1 MDVAARTLIKSSI
14 RNKDLPSL
22 STLQTG
28 LRYVLGML
36 VEIHGFTATKQDS
49 KRMESLF
56 NKLVKDKVLFKGKWR
71 KPNRVGFQTIL
82 YMVDVWMS
90 SGLKDGVL
98 SWDIHISKQL
108 SIVLIGSFGSRCG
121 DVVRSRMYAGMQCL
135 CYRDLALSFFGGDDT
150 QDLILNVTLR
160 FVKGYK

>member
-1 MDVAARTLIKSSI
+1 MDVAARTLIRSGI
-14 RNKDLPSL
+14 RNKALPSL
-22 STLQTG
+22 SSLQTG
-28 LRYVLGML
+28 LRHLVAML
-36 VEIHGFTATKQDS
+36 VEIHGFTATKQNS
-49 KRMESLF
+49 KRIESLF
-56 NKLVKDKVLFKGKWR
+56 NKLVKEKVLFKGKWR

-82 YMVDVWMS
+82 YMVDIWMS

-121 DVVRSRMYAGMQCL
+121 DVVRSRMYADMQCL
-135 CYRDLALSFFGGDDT
+135 CYRDLAISFFGGDDT
-150 QDLILNVTLR
+150 QDLIMNVTLR

>member
-82 YMVDVWMS
+82 YLVDVWMS

-121 DVVRSRMYAGMQCL
+121 DVVRSKMYADMQCL
-135 CYRDLALSFFGGDDT
+135 CYRDLALSFGGDDT